1 MQSKHVSKLAT
12 LTPFQMG
19 VGDNTAAV
27 VLLRH
32 IAATNKS
39 FFRQHGLRA
48 QKSGTNFRPTQTESR
63 FLRVSLRSR
72 KTSQEFG
79 PAIHATIMKMSM
91 QQSQL
96 ESLKRE
102 ILNQIL
108 FQRRLGILSSVLRW
122 LYTIT
127 DCISAK

>member
-48 QKSGTNFRPTQTESR
+48 QKLGTNFRPTQTESR

-72 KTSQEFG
+72 KN
-79 PAIHATIMKMSM
+79 
-91 QQSQL
+91 
-96 ESLKRE
+96 ESGVRARDSRNNHE
-102 ILNQIL
+102 N
-108 FQRRLGILSSVLRW
+108 VDAAV
-122 LYTIT
+122 TT
-127 DCISAK
+127 